1 MYEQRLH
8 TNTHIYKY
16 NDKYTRVHIDK
27 RVDTH
32 SFKTTVTYRNIYIY
46 SCSNIPIN
54 KKHVHISK
62 K

>member
-8 TNTHIYKY
+8 TSTHIYRY

-32 SFKTTVTYRNIYIY
+32 SFKTTVRYLQKHIYIFMQQHTD
-46 SCSNIPIN
+46 
-54 KKHVHISK
+54 K
-62 K
+62 